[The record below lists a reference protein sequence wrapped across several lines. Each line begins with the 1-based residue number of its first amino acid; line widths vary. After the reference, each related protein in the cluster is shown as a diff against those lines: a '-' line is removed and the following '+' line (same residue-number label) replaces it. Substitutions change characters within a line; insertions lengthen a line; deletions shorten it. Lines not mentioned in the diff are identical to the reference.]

1 MRVLFTNEFYKL
13 ERSLAVFMAETKGHE
28 VVAGFSRRRP
38 PDVLC
43 VGLKESDFRKRYAA
57 GRIEDGEPTRKEQQV
72 LEAKSAGADIVVLRG
87 MEEFVRFIVLDE
99 VPEG

>member
-13 ERSLAVFMAETKGHE
+13 ERPLAVFMAETKGHE

-43 VGLKESDFRKRYAA
+43 DCH
-57 GRIEDGEPTRKEQQV
+57 
-72 LEAKSAGADIVVLRG
+72 GALAPI
-87 MEEFVRFIVLDE
+87 
-99 VPEG
+99 